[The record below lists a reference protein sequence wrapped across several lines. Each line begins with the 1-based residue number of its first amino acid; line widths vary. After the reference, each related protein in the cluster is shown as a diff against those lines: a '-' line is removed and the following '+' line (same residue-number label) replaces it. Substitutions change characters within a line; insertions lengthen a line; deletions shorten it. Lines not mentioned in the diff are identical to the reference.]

1 MDKWKK
7 VVAGLMLLG
16 LLLAWPA
23 VATAMGIT
31 LNGQPADHAI
41 PVMVSEGRTLAS
53 MRPFFEA
60 LGAQV
65 DYLPGEKQ
73 VVATSVDKQI
83 KLDLADDE
91 VWVNGELMDWD
102 VVAKVVSGRTYV
114 PVRFLAESLGGTV
127 GWNEATKTVDVCLPN
142 VTAQIAEAC
151 APIIPYTDQDLELL
165 ARLIQAEA
173 GSEPLEGMLAVGAVV
188 VNRVLDPCFPDT
200 IQGVIYQ
207 PRQFTPVGNH
217 RFNAPIS
224 ERAWEAARAALHG
237 QDPVEGAL
245 FFFNPARAKGSFLF
259 TRPVI
264 AEIGNHRFTN

>member
-114 PVRFLAESLGGTV
+114 PVRFLAESLGGMVERSNKNRRCRSQT
-127 GWNEATKTVDVCLPN
+127 T
-142 VTAQIAEAC
+142 QIAEAC
-151 APIIPYTDQDLELL
+151 APIIPYTDQ
-165 ARLIQAEA
+165 I
-173 GSEPLEGMLAVGAVV
+173 
-188 VNRVLDPCFPDT
+188 
-200 IQGVIYQ
+200 
-207 PRQFTPVGNH
+207 
-217 RFNAPIS
+217 
-224 ERAWEAARAALHG
+224 
-237 QDPVEGAL
+237 
-245 FFFNPARAKGSFLF
+245 
-259 TRPVI
+259 
-264 AEIGNHRFTN
+264 